1 MINKLLSILLQVT
14 CIFIFLTV
22 FFFTYVS
29 NEEKKVVENQI
40 DFLIDNVVGAN
51 LNILPNEVK
60 ENILS
65 KINNLSSSTT
75 TDNDSIKKSNDSIRS
90 KATKI
95 ITVLSIVVIVIFIL
109 SIYLNKTN
117 VSFFK
122 NLSLSAI
129 FKETGIIVLFV
140 GLTEYIFLTYFG
152 SKWISIDPNVLK
164 AHLFGN
170 LAAGF
175 SNSSSS

>member
-1 MINKLLSILLQVT
+1 MINKLLSVLLQIT

-65 KINNLSSSTT
+65 KINNLSSNS
-75 TDNDSIKKSNDSIRS
+75 DNDSIKKSNDSIRS

-95 ITVLSIVVIVIFIL
+95 LIILSIVVIVIFIL
-109 SIYLNKTN
+109 SIYFNKTN

-122 NLSLSAI
+122 NLSLSTI

-164 AHLFGN
+164 AHLFNN